1 MLLRNRNISL
11 LIFELETLW
20 SKVLTYVM
28 LVIFISST
36 LSYYNSSI
44 LFDTCELCV
53 ISLRFTEIWN
63 AFTSSTVIYTVFLVA
78 ITAVSWSN
86 AIDRKLAKNILSLP
100 ISRKVFFASKIISI
114 VIPPYLT
121 YIASHLFSQ
130 IYLDN
135 FINFHSILITVLL
148 TALYTLYVVS
158 LTTLI
163 FLIVKNSIATVLLT
177 ISILFL
183 PLAGSVPPEFKY
195 ALASNCYSAA
205 LDYVHYSYC
214 ASAFNNPLLVR
225 KYLRKANL
233 ALSELHTSLIIF
245 TSVTLISLIV
255 SYIYFKKIDL
265 D

>member
-1 MLLRNRNISL
+1 
-11 LIFELETLW
+11 
-20 SKVLTYVM
+20 M